1 MEQEE
6 QKINAQAAE
15 NQADKET
22 NNQETAQQPEAQ
34 AQEQTQEQTQEN
46 AQEQPAQE
54 QAANAEVENL
64 KKQLAELND
73 KYIRTVAEYDNYR
86 KRTAKEKAD
95 LSNSAKS
102 EIIAALLPVIDDFER
117 ALTHMGPDA
126 DVAAVKEGVDFI
138 YKKFIDFLTKRGVSV
153 IETKGL
159 ELDTNR
165 HEAITMMPAPTP
177 DQKGKIFDCVEKG
190 YMLGDKVI
198 RFAKVVVCQ

>member
-1 MEQEE
+1 MKSKELEAVKAKLE
-6 QKINAQAAE
+6 AAE
-15 NQADKET
+15 Q
-22 NNQETAQQPEAQ
+22 
-34 AQEQTQEQTQEN
+34 
-46 AQEQPAQE
+46 
-54 QAANAEVENL
+54 ANANL
-64 KKQLAELND
+64 KDQML
-73 KYIRTVAEYDNYR
+73 RTAAEYDNYR

-102 EIIAALLPVIDDFER
+102 ETIAALLPVIDDFER

-126 DVAAVKEGVDFI
+126 DAAAVKEGVDFI

>member
-6 QKINAQAAE
+6 QKVNAQAAE

-34 AQEQTQEQTQEN
+34 AQEQTQEN

-73 KYIRTVAEYDNYR
+73 KYIRTVAEYYNYR
-86 KRTAKEKAD
+86 KRTAKEKAE

-102 EIIAALLPVIDDFER
+102 ETIAALLPVIDDFER

-126 DVAAVKEGVDFI
+126 DAAAVKEGVDFI

-177 DQKGKIFDCVEKG
+177 DQKGKILDCVEKG